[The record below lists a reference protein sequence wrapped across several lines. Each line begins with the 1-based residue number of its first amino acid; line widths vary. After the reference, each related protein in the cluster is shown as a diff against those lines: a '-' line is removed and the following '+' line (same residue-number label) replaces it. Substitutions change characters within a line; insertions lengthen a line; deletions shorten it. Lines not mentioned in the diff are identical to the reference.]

1 MTKRVLNVCVIV
13 FIVLFGLT
21 ACGGGGGGAG
31 GGASIPD
38 SYYTTHN
45 PGGWGGGGNSG
56 GHNSGSA
63 NGGTNVTTQGGT
75 PLVVNSFRYQGVTC
89 SNPPDE
95 LVRMWHDDEKTGTFY
110 AEFFCNNEPNP
121 RQVRVVGEQRV
132 NARGETN
139 YVYTFNLQYKA
150 TCHVPG
156 GTQDIYYF
164 QNEGIDLNAYH
175 NGGDFGSNYASTTVW
190 GWYENNSTG
199 GTNRYPLSNN
209 GHVMIPESDK
219 GDHELYP
226 VFQFASAP
234 TVEWITET
242 GVQEYGGADTYL
254 YDYAQ
259 NTNGVK
265 IQISQEDFPGCTVTG
280 NIDGGTPFT
289 LRPVSTPVPY
299 STHLTAGHHVITM
312 NSSGSN
318 NCAPQTFTKE
328 IDVYVKPVL
337 RIADVGTS
345 SSESRYLYNASATSD
360 TYRFK
365 WYTNKLND
373 SGYDGTMAVTGLTA
387 VPDVAT
393 VTNACL
399 DGSVITDSS
408 KATIGTHTLSG
419 TITGNYCVQ
428 PDNKPITV
436 EIKPVK
442 VTVGTIEAYTSDGD
456 STVDLSGTIHAGSG
470 QDSANLKSFSN
481 TGLNKHHWIT
491 PDSHNIYLRSPSD
504 NFDFWTDKMWDID
517 DGNDD
522 DIGTVNRGS
531 CRRSLTDLLSNT
543 WFEAHKSGGDSGSV
557 GDYYFSVSLSDS
569 Y

>member
-21 ACGGGGGGAG
+21 ACGGGGGAG

-38 SYYTTHN
+38 SDYTTHN

-164 QNEGIDLNAYH
+164 QDEGIDLNAYH
-175 NGGDFGSNYASTTVW
+175 DGAAFSHPGTNVW
-190 GWYENNSTG
+190 GWYDG
-199 GTNRYPLSNN
+199 ANRYQLTND
-209 GHVMIPESDK
+209 GKIQIPAGDK
-219 GDHELYP
+219 GDREMYP
-226 VFQFASAP
+226 VFQFDAP
-234 TVEWITET
+234 PSVEWIAET
-242 GVQEYGGADTYL
+242 GAQEYTEKGADTYL

-259 NTNGVK
+259 NTSGVK
-265 IQISQEDFPGCTVTG
+265 IQLSQLDFPGCEVTG
-280 NIDGGTPFT
+280 NIDGGETFT
-289 LRPVSTPVPY
+289 LCPYGSPVSH
-299 STHLTAGHHVITM
+299 STHLTAGRHIITL
-312 NSSGSN
+312 NSSGGN
-318 NCAPQTFTKE
+318 DCAPQTFTKV

-345 SSESRYLYNASATSD
+345 SSSLRFRDTGESSATTDIYKSSYM
-360 TYRFK
+360 TYGS
-365 WYTNKLND
+365 N
-373 SGYDGTMAVTGLTA
+373 MPVAGLTA
-387 VPDVAT
+387 LPECAT
-393 VTNACL
+393 VVNSSACL
-399 DGSVITDSS
+399 DGSAITPSS
-408 KATIGTHTLSG
+408 TAALGNHILIAE
-419 TITGNYCVQ
+419 ITGNYCVQ
-428 PDNKPITV
+428 PDPRNITIKIKPITAQITNV
-436 EIKPVK
+436 VFKMNVS
-442 VTVGTIEAYTSDGD
+442 VDGD
-456 STVDLSGTIHAGSG
+456 FR
-470 QDSANLKSFSN
+470 LKGYLHLGVN
-481 TGLNKHHWIT
+481 GGNWQ
-491 PDSHNIYLRSPSD
+491 NIG
-504 NFDFWTDKMWDID
+504 DFG
-517 DGNDD
+517 GNG
-522 DIGTVNRGS
+522 IGM
-531 CRRSLTDLLSNT
+531 
-543 WFEAHKSGGDSGSV
+543 SGGDNNITGSCNAASVTLNALTDSISYEADTSDWDEYSGNDQLGYGSTGV
-557 GDYYFSVSLSDS
+557 ALQTACDNRSDS
-569 Y
+569 NQYSIYLHTSHSDGSSDSTITVQLSE

>member
-1 MTKRVLNVCVIV
+1 M
-13 FIVLFGLT
+13 
-21 ACGGGGGGAG
+21 
-31 GGASIPD
+31 
-38 SYYTTHN
+38 
-45 PGGWGGGGNSG
+45 
-56 GHNSGSA
+56 
-63 NGGTNVTTQGGT
+63 
-75 PLVVNSFRYQGVTC
+75 
-89 SNPPDE
+89 
-95 LVRMWHDDEKTGTFY
+95 
-110 AEFFCNNEPNP
+110 
-121 RQVRVVGEQRV
+121 RVVGEQRV

-150 TCHVPG
+150 TCHGPG

-164 QNEGIDLNAYH
+164 QDEGIDLNAYH
-175 NGGDFGSNYASTTVW
+175 DGAAFSHPGTNVW
-190 GWYENNSTG
+190 GWYDG
-199 GTNRYPLSNN
+199 ANRYQLTND
-209 GHVMIPESDK
+209 GKIQIPAGDK
-219 GDHELYP
+219 GDREMYP
-226 VFQFASAP
+226 VFQFDAP
-234 TVEWITET
+234 PSVEWIAET
-242 GVQEYGGADTYL
+242 GVQEYTAMGADTYL

-259 NTNGVK
+259 NTSGVK
-265 IQISQEDFPGCTVTG
+265 IQLSQLDFPGCEVTG
-280 NIDGGTPFT
+280 NIDGGETFT
-289 LRPVSTPVPY
+289 LCPYGSPVSH
-299 STHLTAGHHVITM
+299 STHLTAGRHIITL
-312 NSSGSN
+312 NSSGGN
-318 NCAPQTFTKE
+318 DCAPQTFTKV

-337 RIADVGTS
+337 RISGVGTS
-345 SSESRYLYNASATSD
+345 SSESRYLFSATATND

-365 WYTNKLND
+365 WYTNKMTI